1 LQDLNDL
8 QYFAQ
13 VMHHGASSLRS
24 KQRKPSYR
32 KPWTAPRGVLRISLP
47 IIGEPF
53 LPVLADFKRHYPEV
67 DLDLDFTERRVL
79 SGRLA
84 E

>member
-1 LQDLNDL
+1 VFRAGGAPLRILAEIEAAEADLS
-8 QYFAQ
+8 QTVA
-13 VMHHGASSLRS
+13 
-24 KQRKPSYR
+24 
-32 KPWTAPRGVLRISLP
+32 APRGVLRISLP

-53 LPVLADFKRHYPEV
+53 LPVLADFERHYPEV